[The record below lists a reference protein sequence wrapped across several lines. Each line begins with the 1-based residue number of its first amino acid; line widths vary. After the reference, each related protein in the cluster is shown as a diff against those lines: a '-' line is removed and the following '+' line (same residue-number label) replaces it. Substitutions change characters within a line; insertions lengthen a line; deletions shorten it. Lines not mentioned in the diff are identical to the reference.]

1 MWGFHLPIHDKRKVT
16 PQIFDLGLVLC
27 RCPQQAYGGGWD
39 AAALTAARGS
49 SVDYGILCQCDGDR
63 LSGCLAHVFDAV
75 IVATLRRSTRMTR
88 EGPQRNARGLKRG
101 CHGHGCHRI
110 PLSSNKGDYNE
121 FISQG
126 QARLCHSPFL
136 SHYSKTSSGWNR
148 WLSAIR
154 CSPS

>member
-39 AAALTAARGS
+39 AAALTAERGS
-49 SVDYGILCQCDGDR
+49 SFDYGILCQCDGDR

-88 EGPQRNARGLKRG
+88 EEILQAIEDLTAQIRTLSYSSSKEAAAQRADLQQRRRELRAQLAET
-101 CHGHGCHRI
+101 
-110 PLSSNKGDYNE
+110 P
-121 FISQG
+121 
-126 QARLCHSPFL
+126 
-136 SHYSKTSSGWNR
+136 
-148 WLSAIR
+148 
-154 CSPS
+154 